1 MFDENY
7 FRTRAVRKITK
18 SSKFH
23 FVGTLTFIRRDGKS
37 QEVGFGSLLEH
48 DAAMCCIYR
57 PDFLDLEEQLDK
69 IMVRKT
75 GTVATPYW
83 FDYRL
88 TLLNGKRIAISVK
101 YAKKAS
107 TLEYQR
113 TMEAVRAVAVPEI
126 ADQVNTISER
136 NINPTLLANCKV
148 FHAARFPEEVLDDRV
163 KEALTQLDRPMAIH
177 EALEQAG
184 IGPDGFWSAVR
195 AIRWGDV
202 EVISHGIIDEHAVI
216 RPFNAIGEA
225 A

>member
-7 FRTRAVRKITK
+7 FRSRAVRKIPK
-18 SSKFH
+18 SSKLH
-23 FVGTLTFIRRDGKS
+23 SVGTLTFIRHDGKS
-37 QEVGFGSLLEH
+37 QEVGFGSGLEH
-48 DAAMCCIYR
+48 DAALCCIYH
-57 PDFLDLEEQLDK
+57 PEFLDLEEQLER
-69 IMVRKT
+69 IMARKT

-88 TLLNGKRIAISVK
+88 TLVGGKRIALSVK

-107 TLEYQR
+107 TLAYQR

-136 NINPTLLANCKV
+136 NIDPTLLANCRL

-163 KEALTQLDRPMAIH
+163 KKALTQLDRPMAIH

-202 EVISHGIIDEHAVI
+202 EVLSRGIIDEHAVI
-216 RPFNAIGEA
+216 RPLTAIEEA